1 MNNTLEATQ
10 SRITKAEKWK
20 INDLEDRM
28 VEITA
33 TEHRKKIYIYL
44 NEDSLTDLWDN
55 IKCTNIPI
63 RGGPRRRRKGPEKI
77 FEEIITE
84 NFHNMGKEVVN
95 LIQDAKR
102 VPSSINPRRNTQD
115 TQ

>member
-63 RGGPRRRRKGPEKI
+63 IGGPRRRRRKGPEKI
-77 FEEIITE
+77 FEEIIT
-84 NFHNMGKEVVN
+84 
-95 LIQDAKR
+95 
-102 VPSSINPRRNTQD
+102 
-115 TQ
+115 